1 MVGILGVAVA
11 VTVGVVRQAQPL
23 RIWETVSE
31 AVHAVA
37 QVGNDVGVGAA
48 VYVEQNPDAD

>member
-1 MVGILGVAVA
+1 MGILGVAVA